1 MKKRVAKV
9 LTLAVVVAAPFA
21 LPRPSSLDAASAVAA
36 PTNFRFSAGV
46 LITEQ
51 TRAGLR
57 GCITCG
63 FRRRAADGNSCAS
76 LSGSCSWNWRVPDGD
91 VAHLRY

>member
-51 TRAGLR
+51 TRAGKGLHYMW
-57 GCITCG
+57 
-63 FRRRAADGNSCAS
+63 FPAAGGGRQQLCQLVRLLLVELAS
-76 LSGSCSWNWRVPDGD
+76 S
-91 VAHLRY
+91 